1 MHPRAP
7 SSWLLL
13 HKSTPGS
20 HDAWCCCYDTIT
32 VKFVYTLQL
41 LLIAITIKCL
51 IQRKMKYIRNSM
63 KSKGADKLI
72 KTNNSTT
79 LSSVNKRSKNVTH
92 KLSEYQTY
100 RQRSK
105 RMRTLLWSS
114 REEIFII
121 NQIKVVRLEE
131 RNPLYWIIN
140 LSHVA
145 YDNLQYL
152 GRNVSRLR
160 R

>member
-1 MHPRAP
+1 MRIC
-7 SSWLLL
+7 SWCLVLLL
-13 HKSTPGS
+13 QV
-20 HDAWCCCYDTIT
+20 TILLLST
-32 VKFVYTLQL
+32 VKFVHTLQL
-41 LLIAITIKCL
+41 LLIATTTKLL
-51 IQRKMKYIRNSM
+51 IQKNMKYIRKTM
-63 KSKGADKLI
+63 KSKGAYKLF
-72 KTNNSTT
+72 KTDIATI
-79 LSSVNKRSKNVTH
+79 LSSVNWRNKNVTL

-114 REEIFII
+114 REEILII
-121 NQIKVVRLEE
+121 NQIKVVTEEE
-131 RNPLYWIIN
+131 RNPPYRIIN

-145 YDNLQYL
+145 YDNLQCL